1 MREHGKVGGGDS
13 QEKCVRKSSNGDR
26 LKKDPK
32 RKERGKEESE
42 QSHRHAYYAGLL
54 MDISMKTAFSQ
65 HCCSHLLA

>member
-13 QEKCVRKSSNGDR
+13 QEKCVRKEQQWRWAEEGS
-26 LKKDPK
+26 K
-32 RKERGKEESE
+32 KERERESE